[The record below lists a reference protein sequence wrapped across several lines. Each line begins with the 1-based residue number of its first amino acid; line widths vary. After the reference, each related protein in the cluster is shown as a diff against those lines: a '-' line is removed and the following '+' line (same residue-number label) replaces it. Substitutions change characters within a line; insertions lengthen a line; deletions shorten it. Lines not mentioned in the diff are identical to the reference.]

1 MLQRIQKTIER
12 WLYARGFHV
21 PEVRKMALN
30 QMCILLGS
38 LPALVMG
45 GMGLDFIAGV
55 LLGSMNFLAM
65 GKVIQE
71 VVYLQKGAVA
81 VQLFSFYGRLVLTAL
96 ALYLLIVVKGASV
109 PWLLL
114 GVSTV
119 LVNILLW
126 GMSQFLGKTSKEA

>member
-12 WLYARGFHV
+12 WLYVRGFHV
-21 PEVRKMALN
+21 PEVRKMALY
-30 QMCILLGS
+30 QICILLGS
-38 LPALVMG
+38 LPALMLG
-45 GMGLDFIAGV
+45 DTGLDFIAGV
-55 LLGSMNFLAM
+55 VLGSMNFLAM

-109 PWLLL
+109 PWVLL

-119 LVNILLW
+119 LINILLW

>member
-21 PEVRKMALN
+21 PEVRKMALY
-30 QMCILLGS
+30 QICILLGS
-38 LPALVMG
+38 LPALMLG
-45 GMGLDFIAGV
+45 DTGLDFIAGV
-55 LLGSMNFLAM
+55 VLGSMNFLAM

-119 LVNILLW
+119 LINILLW

>member
-12 WLYARGFHV
+12 WLYVRGFHV
-21 PEVRKMALN
+21 PEVRKMALY
-30 QMCILLGS
+30 QICILLGS
-38 LPALVMG
+38 LPALMLG
-45 GMGLDFIAGV
+45 DTGLDFIAGV
-55 LLGSMNFLAM
+55 VLGSMNFLAM

>member
-21 PEVRKMALN
+21 PEVRKMALY
-30 QMCILLGS
+30 QICILLGS
-38 LPALVMG
+38 LPVLMLG
-45 GMGLDFIAGV
+45 DTGLDFIAGV
-55 LLGSMNFLAM
+55 VLGSMNFLAM

-109 PWLLL
+109 PWVLL

-119 LVNILLW
+119 LINILLW

>member
-21 PEVRKMALN
+21 PEVRKMALY
-30 QMCILLGS
+30 QICILLGS
-38 LPALVMG
+38 LPALMLG
-45 GMGLDFIAGV
+45 DTGLDFIAGV
-55 LLGSMNFLAM
+55 VLGSMNFLAM

-96 ALYLLIVVKGASV
+96 ALYLLIVVKEASV
-109 PWLLL
+109 PWVLL

-119 LVNILLW
+119 LINILLW

>member
-1 MLQRIQKTIER
+1 MLQRIQRTIER
-12 WLYARGFHV
+12 GLYARGFHV
-21 PEVRKMALN
+21 PEVRKMALY
-30 QMCILLGS
+30 QMCILLGV
-38 LPALVMG
+38 LPALLLGDAGV
-45 GMGLDFIAGV
+45 DFVAGV
-55 LLGSMNFLAM
+55 LLGSVNFLAM

-81 VQLFSFYGRLVLTAL
+81 VQLFSFYGRLVLTAI
-96 ALYLLIVVKGASV
+96 ALYLLIAVKGASV

-119 LVNILLW
+119 LINILLW

>member
-21 PEVRKMALN
+21 PEVRKMALY
-30 QMCILLGS
+30 QICILLGS
-38 LPALVMG
+38 LPALMLG
-45 GMGLDFIAGV
+45 DTGLDFIAGV
-55 LLGSMNFLAM
+55 VLGSMNFLAM

-109 PWLLL
+109 PWVLL

-119 LVNILLW
+119 LINILLW

>member
-1 MLQRIQKTIER
+1 
-12 WLYARGFHV
+12 V
-21 PEVRKMALN
+21 PEVRKMALT
-30 QMCILLGS
+30 QVCILLGVTPG
-38 LPALVMG
+38 LLLG
-45 GMGLDFIAGV
+45 GEGVDFVAGV
-55 LLGSMNFLAM
+55 MLGSINFLAM

-71 VVYLQKGAVA
+71 VVCLQKGAVA
-81 VQLFSFYGRLVLTAL
+81 VQLFSFYGRLVLTAM

-119 LVNILLW
+119 LINILLW

>member
-12 WLYARGFHV
+12 WLYGRGFHV
-21 PEVRKMALN
+21 PEVRKMALY
-30 QMCILLGS
+30 QICILLGS
-38 LPALVMG
+38 LPALMLG
-45 GMGLDFIAGV
+45 DMGLDFIAGV
-55 LLGSMNFLAM
+55 VLGSMNFLAM

-109 PWLLL
+109 PWVLL

-119 LVNILLW
+119 LINILLW